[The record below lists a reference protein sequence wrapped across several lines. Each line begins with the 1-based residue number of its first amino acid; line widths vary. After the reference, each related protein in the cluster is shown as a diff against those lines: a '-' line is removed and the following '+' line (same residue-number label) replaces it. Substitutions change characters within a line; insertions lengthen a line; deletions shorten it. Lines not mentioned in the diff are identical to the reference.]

1 MVELLFAMSLVS
13 KPDHSNDLHW
23 QIMAQFPAW
32 HEEGTMNQLFWSSE
46 EAWAAI
52 EPFMPRTQSGARR
65 MDGRPVISDIFHVLK
80 SGCPMVRL
88 P

>member
-1 MVELLFAMSLVS
+1 MICLGKSWLSFRHAMR
-13 KPDHSNDLHW
+13 
-23 QIMAQFPAW
+23 
-32 HEEGTMNQLFWSSE
+32 EGMMSQLFWSSE

-52 EPFMPRTQSGARR
+52 EPFMPSNQSGARR
-65 MDGRPVISDIFHVLK
+65 MDGRPVISNIFHVLK